1 MKKKLIKQP
10 FLLISASVF
19 VLEGLMAGVA
29 LAQPDRYGAI
39 ATSASGGW
47 GYGYDYLTRQEAEQK
62 ALRECG
68 KSDCQVQVWFKNACG
83 AVAKD
88 QLGNLGWGW
97 AVTRE
102 QAEASAL
109 SGCGTG
115 TCRIQVWA
123 CTTR

>member
-1 MKKKLIKQP
+1 MGMAKQH
-10 FLLISASVF
+10 FLFISASIL

-29 LAQPDRYGAI
+29 IAQQDRYGAI

-47 GYGYDYLTRQEAEQK
+47 GYAYDYPTRQQAEQK
-62 ALRECG
+62 ALKECG

-83 AVAKD
+83 AVVKD
-88 QLGNLGWGW
+88 PQGNLGWGW
-97 AVTRE
+97 ATTRE

-115 TCRIQVWA
+115 TCRIQVRA

>member
-1 MKKKLIKQP
+1 MKKQLIKQP

-19 VLEGLMAGVA
+19 ILEGLMAGVA
-29 LAQPDRYGAI
+29 LAQPDHYGAI

-47 GYGYDYLTRQEAEQK
+47 GYAYDYPTRQQAEQK

-83 AVAKD
+83 AVAKSPE
-88 QLGNLGWGW
+88 GNLGWGW
-97 AVTRE
+97 ASTPE
-102 QAEASAL
+102 QAQAYAL
-109 SGCGTG
+109 TECGTG
-115 TCRIQVWA
+115 TCKIETWA